1 MDHKYVKCNFP
12 NFKIILYKLSNVFVQ
27 FVNAMRRL
35 ADHLGKPGINKSAT
49 GGIGQIQIQ
58 QIQTIPKPQ
67 CQYFEESFSGSL
79 YYLQLNMLLIIMLS
93 HENCHFVQRHQIN
106 RKEYL

>member
-1 MDHKYVKCNFP
+1 MCV
-12 NFKIILYKLSNVFVQ
+12 VQ
-27 FVNAMRRL
+27 IVNAMRRL

-79 YYLQLNMLLIIMLS
+79 YYLQLNMLLIKMPLYMKTVIM
-93 HENCHFVQRHQIN
+93 H
-106 RKEYL
+106 

>member
-1 MDHKYVKCNFP
+1 M
-12 NFKIILYKLSNVFVQ
+12 SNVFVQ